1 MTTIPTTPSPIT
13 KHLRRICP
21 TLAVADVIKSAA
33 YYAEK
38 LGFQT
43 FHCEG
48 SEFAIIGRDTCQ
60 IFLKRGLN
68 EPSPTRNR
76 DRCGHDFYDLFIH
89 CDSMPA
95 FEDLRREF
103 ERTHPLKMS
112 PLEEWSGMRLF
123 SLHDLDGYKIYFAR
137 SI

>member
-1 MTTIPTTPSPIT
+1 MTQNEPTSPPT

-21 TLAVADVIKSAA
+21 TLAVADAGKAAA
-33 YYAEK
+33 YYVAK
-38 LGFQT
+38 LGFKIL
-43 FHCEG
+43 HDEG
-48 SEFAIIGRDTCQ
+48 SEFAIVARDDCR
-60 IFLKRGLN
+60 IFLKRGLR

-76 DRCGHDFYDLFIH
+76 DRCGEDFYDLFIH

-95 FEDLRREF
+95 FEALRREF
-103 ERTHPLKMS
+103 EQSQPLKLG
-112 PLEEWSGMRLF
+112 PIEEWGEMRLF